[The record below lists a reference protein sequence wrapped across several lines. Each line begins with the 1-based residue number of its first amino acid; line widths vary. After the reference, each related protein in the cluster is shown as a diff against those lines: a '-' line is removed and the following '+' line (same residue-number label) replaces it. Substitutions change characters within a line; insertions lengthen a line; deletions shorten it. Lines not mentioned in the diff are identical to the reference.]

1 MLRPYF
7 LFSKVAEQSHTQKV
21 TNIFPTNAIISL
33 LAVSIGTFAFLVA
46 LLGITA
52 PEVM

>member
-1 MLRPYF
+1 MGRADGSPLRF
-7 LFSKVAEQSHTQKV
+7 FEEKSTLQNMTLRRAQNV
-21 TNIFPTNAIISL
+21 IISL
-33 LAVSIGTFAFLVA
+33 RAVLPFLVA